1 MLPHRASHVALQKRD
16 AHPQHIGRPC
26 REDFGEGRYIFRI
39 TEETGMVDINAAPDV
54 LLRKI
59 IENRGVKAGDIG
71 IIIDSIMD
79 EKDPDD
85 LYRLSSAKSRNYQ
98 SL

>member
-1 MLPHRASHVALQKRD
+1 
-16 AHPQHIGRPC
+16 
-26 REDFGEGRYIFRI
+26 
-39 TEETGMVDINAAPDV
+39 MVDINAAPDV